1 MSANLIMLKTVLIS
15 ALLMTLIACNTVE
28 GVGKDLRRGGEE
40 IGKVLKS
47 K

>member
-1 MSANLIMLKTVLIS
+1 MLKKSLI
-15 ALLMTLIACNTVE
+15 AVLLMALIACNTVD
-28 GVGKDLRRGGEE
+28 GIGKDLRKGGEE

>member
-1 MSANLIMLKTVLIS
+1 MVKLFIL
-15 ALLMTLIACNTVE
+15 ALFILTLSACNTVD
-28 GVGKDLRRGGEE
+28 GIGKDLRKGGEE

>member
-1 MSANLIMLKTVLIS
+1 MLKKYLI
-15 ALLMTLIACNTVE
+15 AVLLMALIACNTVD
-28 GVGKDLRRGGEE
+28 GIGKDLRKGGEE